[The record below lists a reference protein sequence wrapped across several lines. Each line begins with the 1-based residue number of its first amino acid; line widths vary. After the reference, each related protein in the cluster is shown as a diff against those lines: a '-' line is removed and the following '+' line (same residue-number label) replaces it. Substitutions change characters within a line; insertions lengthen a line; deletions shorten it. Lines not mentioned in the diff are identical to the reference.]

1 MGTSHHRL
9 PGADLDAFGK
19 AGPAGKH
26 LESNR
31 YSPPSAWGFFVCLF
45 GGGCFGFLY
54 YFYFSLAFRRGL
66 EGGDLFFFLCIIFLF

>member
-19 AGPAGKH
+19 VGPAGKH

-31 YSPPSAWGFFVCLF
+31 YSPPSAWGFFVCCLGGLF
-45 GGGCFGFLY
+45 WVFCIIFI
-54 YFYFSLAFRRGL
+54 LALCL
-66 EGGDLFFFLCIIFLF
+66 EGDRKGAIFFLCV